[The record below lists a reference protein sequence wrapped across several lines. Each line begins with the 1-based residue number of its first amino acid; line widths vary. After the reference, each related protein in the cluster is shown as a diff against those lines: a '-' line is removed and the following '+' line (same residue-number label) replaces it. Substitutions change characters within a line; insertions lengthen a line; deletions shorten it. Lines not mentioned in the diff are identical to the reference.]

1 MQTRRCAQC
10 RKKIPASD
18 AVITRLKSFC
28 SMEHL
33 IEYTKSQKAKQFAS
47 KAIRKEAKT
56 RKEKLKTRSEWQ
68 RDAQRAFNEYIRV
81 RDRGKPC
88 VSCGAY
94 IGSSGH
100 GSDCDAGHYRS
111 RGSAPLEFHT
121 HNVHAQ
127 CKKCNR
133 HLGGNIVEYRKGLVR
148 RIGVEKV
155 EAIESDN
162 RVRHYTI
169 TDYKRIIKLAKKAV
183 RRERRF
189 KQ

>member
-1 MQTRRCAQC
+1 MKTRRCAQC
-10 RKKIPASD
+10 RKKIPETD
-18 AVITRLKSFC
+18 AIISSLKSFC
-28 SMEHL
+28 SIEHL
-33 IEYTKSQKAKQFAS
+33 AEY
-47 KAIRKEAKT
+47 AKT
-56 RKEKLKTRSEWQ
+56 DRAKRFAKKVVSKEKRIAKEKLKTRSDWQ

-94 IGSSGH
+94 IGTSGH

-133 HLGGNIVEYRKGLVR
+133 HLSGNIVEYRIGLIS
-148 RIGVEKV
+148 RIGIEKV
-155 EAIESDN
+155 ENVEQDN
-162 RVRHYTI
+162 RSRNYTI
-169 TDYKRIIKLAKKAV
+169 KDFQRIISICKK
-183 RRERRF
+183 RMKRW
-189 KQ
+189 K

>member
-1 MQTRRCAQC
+1 METRRCAEC
-10 RKKIPASD
+10 RKKLPASN
-18 AVITRLKSFC
+18 AIVSSLKSFC
-28 SMEHL
+28 SVEHL
-33 IEYTKSQKAKQFAS
+33 AAYAKSKKAEQFAKKAKAKET
-47 KAIRKEAKT
+47 KA

-81 RDRGKPC
+81 RDSGRPC

-94 IGSSGH
+94 IGTSGH

-133 HLGGNIVEYRKGLVR
+133 HLSGNVVEYRKGLLQ
-148 RIGVEKV
+148 RIGVEKLD
-155 EAIESDN
+155 AIESDN
-162 RVRHYTI
+162 RPRHYTI
-169 TDYKRIIKLAKKAV
+169 EDFKRIIKLSRKGIKRCQKK
-183 RRERRF
+183 
-189 KQ
+189 